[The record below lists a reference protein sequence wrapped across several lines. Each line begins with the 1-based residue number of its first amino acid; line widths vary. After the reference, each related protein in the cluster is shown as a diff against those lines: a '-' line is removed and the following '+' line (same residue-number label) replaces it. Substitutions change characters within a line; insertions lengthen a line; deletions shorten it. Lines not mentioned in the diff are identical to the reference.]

1 MSTLFFLKL
10 VVACAISTIICGIV
24 YSWITHSTGDDN
36 NIFGTIGGFFLV
48 CTFVAI
54 FLTAWSW
61 VLE

>member
-24 YSWITHSTGDDN
+24 YSWISHSTGDDN
-36 NIFGTIGGFFLV
+36 NIFGTIGGFFLI

-54 FLTAWSW
+54 FLTVWSW
-61 VLE
+61 VFD

>member
-10 VVACAISTIICGIV
+10 VVACTVSTIVSRILYAGV
-24 YSWITHSTGDDN
+24 SYSTGDDN
-36 NIFGTIGGFFLV
+36 NIFGTISEFFFI
-48 CTFVAI
+48 CTLVAI